1 VGRGSTCANQTPTPR
16 AGESGRVPTC
26 APRMLVMEGSATAQE
41 QRIFAQR
48 LIAAGERLHHR
59 ADESERV
66 VIDGEVIVGDNGALC
81 ESTETSTVS

>member
-1 VGRGSTCANQTPTPR
+1 VIR
-16 AGESGRVPTC
+16 ADRELLAELARLNTDVVPL
-26 APRMLVMEGSATAQE
+26 AMRVMEDSATAQE
-41 QRIFAQR
+41 QRVFAQR

-81 ESTETSTVS
+81 VSTETSTVS

>member
-1 VGRGSTCANQTPTPR
+1 MIR
-16 AGESGRVPTC
+16 ADRELLAELARLNTDVVPL
-26 APRMLVMEGSATAQE
+26 AMRVMEDSATAQE
-41 QRIFAQR
+41 QRVFAQR

-81 ESTETSTVS
+81 ASTETNSVS